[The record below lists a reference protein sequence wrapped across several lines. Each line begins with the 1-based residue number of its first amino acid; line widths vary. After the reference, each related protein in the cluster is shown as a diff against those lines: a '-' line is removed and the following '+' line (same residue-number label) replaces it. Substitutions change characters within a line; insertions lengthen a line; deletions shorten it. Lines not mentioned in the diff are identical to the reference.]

1 MESSLAV
8 AQPGQVGLTDLTV
21 SVVIPCLNEADTIER
36 CIRKALRAM
45 ADHDINGEV
54 VVADNGSHDGSQQIA
69 QNAGA
74 EVVHV
79 SSRGYGSALTA
90 GISAARGQF
99 ILMGDADD
107 SYDFSELPRFIRPL
121 EDGYDLVQGCRLP
134 SGGGSI
140 MPGAMP
146 LLHRWWGNPMFS
158 WLARWWF
165 GVPVHDIY
173 CGMRA
178 FRKTLFN
185 RLGLRCTGMEF
196 ATEMIIRASLEGAR
210 VSEVPTTLYQDGRV
224 SRGPHLKTFQDGWRT
239 LRLFL
244 IYSPRWLFLV
254 PGLCMIFAG
263 LTGYAIAMPGAKID
277 GLIFDAHTLLFS
289 SLSILCG
296 YQAVSFGVLTKGYAV
311 GARLLPRDRFTGRLL
326 ESGNLEKGILVGIIA
341 VVIGLLLLVVAI
353 NQWRAVDFGQLD
365 YGRTM
370 RWVIPGA
377 TLTALGVQT
386 VLSSFFL
393 AVLGFTNQ

>member
-1 MESSLAV
+1 
-8 AQPGQVGLTDLTV
+8 
-21 SVVIPCLNEADTIER
+21 
-36 CIRKALRAM
+36 
-45 ADHDINGEV
+45 
-54 VVADNGSHDGSQQIA
+54 
-69 QNAGA
+69 
-74 EVVHV
+74 
-79 SSRGYGSALTA
+79 
-90 GISAARGQF
+90 
-99 ILMGDADD
+99 
-107 SYDFSELPRFIRPL
+107 L

-165 GVPVHDIY
+165 RAPVHDIY

-178 FRKTLFN
+178 FRKSMYE

-196 ATEMIIRASLEGAR
+196 ATEMIIRASLQGAR
-210 VSEVPTTLYQDGRV
+210 VAEVPTTLYQDGRIR
-224 SRGPHLKTFQDGWRT
+224 RGPHLKTFQDGWRT

-244 IYSPRWLFLV
+244 IYSPRWLFLA
-254 PGLCMIFAG
+254 PGLFMILAG
-263 LTGYAIAMPGAKID
+263 LAGYGIALPGARID
-277 GLIFDAHTLLFS
+277 GVIFDAHTLLFS

-296 YQAVSFGVLTKGYAV
+296 YQALSFGVLTKGYAV
-311 GARLLPRDRFTGRLL
+311 GANLLPPDRYTRRLLQGGT
-326 ESGNLEKGILVGIIA
+326 LEKGILAGLFAVIIGVA
-341 VVIGLLLLVVAI
+341 LLAVAI
-353 NQWRAVDFGQLD
+353 NQWRRADFGPLD
-365 YGRTM
+365 YGHTM